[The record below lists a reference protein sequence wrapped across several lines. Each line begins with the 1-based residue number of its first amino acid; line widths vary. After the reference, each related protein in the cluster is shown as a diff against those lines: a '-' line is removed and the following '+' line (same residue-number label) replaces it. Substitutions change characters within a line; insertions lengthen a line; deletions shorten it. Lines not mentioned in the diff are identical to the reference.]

1 MSLPPREESV
11 LGGIAEKY
19 QVSVAKICLQ
29 YLKQREILII
39 PKASSLERMKDNLL
53 PFGFELERE
62 EMQKITS
69 MPQCGWGGGH
79 PDPELEDKK

>member
-1 MSLPPREESV
+1 MKENLP
-11 LGGIAEKY
+11 
-19 QVSVAKICLQ
+19 
-29 YLKQREILII
+29 
-39 PKASSLERMKDNLL
+39 